1 MLSLTEHISRWCASH
16 PWITL
21 AFCLGVVV
29 AGAYFASGIG
39 GSLTTDAGTTVELE
53 SDKAERLIEER
64 IGTAID
70 PTELVIVRS
79 DVLLADEPAFR
90 MYVERIATGLAG
102 LQPDTISAAYSYHTT
117 QDESLVSASRT
128 ATIMPIALAGPDDDL
143 ESQAEAVRNMVAMI
157 QDPAFETH
165 VVGEE
170 SIGLTFT
177 EIAEADLQTAELFGL
192 PIAFVILAVVFGA
205 LVAAGI
211 PVIVALLSIL
221 VSIGVTAVIGQQFS
235 LSIFVV
241 NVTTMIGLA
250 VGIDYTLFIIE
261 RFRDERGQGLQKV
274 DAIARSGAT
283 AGRTV
288 LFSGLTVIVA
298 LAGMLIIPDTIF
310 RSIAIGAIIVVIV
323 TIAAAM
329 TLLPAILS
337 LLGDKV
343 NAIRIPFTGKE
354 RASEKE
360 DGFWDRTSRFVM
372 SHPIAS
378 VLVSVSILVVA
389 AVPYFGIELGFAGV
403 STLPKD
409 TDVYRGFVVLEEEFT
424 AGLIEQTDVVIE
436 AQDVGA
442 PEVQGGISRLRE
454 LLASDQAFGLVTITI
469 SERSDL
475 AVLSMPING
484 DPTGQ
489 AASDALDRLRNEH
502 IVSAFQGVDVDVHV
516 GGETASSDD
525 YFELIKL
532 YTPIVFA
539 FVLGLSFVVLLVVFR
554 SIVVP
559 VKALIMNLLSVGAAY
574 GLLVLVFQEGVGAS
588 LLGFQQVDRIEA
600 WVPLFLFAVLFGLS
614 MDYHVFLLS
623 RIRERYDE
631 THDNRESISFGV
643 RSTASIITGAALIM
657 VAVFAGFAMG
667 DLVMFQQMGFGLAI
681 AVLIDATLVR
691 TVLVPASM
699 VLLGDANWYLPSWL
713 QWLPRVSVEG
723 TPSAEGR
730 PLRGEPVAGG

>member
-1 MLSLTEHISRWCASH
+1 MLSFTEHVSRWCASH
-16 PWITL
+16 PWLTL
-21 AFCLGVVV
+21 AFCLAVLVG
-29 AGAYFASGIG
+29 GGYLASGIG
-39 GSLTTDAGTTVELE
+39 DSLTTDAGNTVELE

-64 IGTAID
+64 IGAGTG
-70 PTELVIVRS
+70 PTELVVVRS
-79 DVLLADEPAFR
+79 NNLAVEDLTFR
-90 MYVERIATGLAG
+90 RYVERIQAG
-102 LQPDTISAAYSYHTT
+102 LKELQPGTISATLSFYDTG
-117 QDESLVSASRT
+117 DGSLVSPSRK
-128 ATIMPIALAGPDDDL
+128 ATIIPVVLAGPDDDL
-143 ESQAEAVRNMVAMI
+143 ESQAGDVRDAVAAIR
-157 QDPAFETH
+157 DPAFETY
-165 VVGEE
+165 VTGEE

-192 PIAFVILAVVFGA
+192 PIAFVILAIVFGA

-221 VSIGVTAVIGQQFS
+221 VSVGITAVIGQQFT

-241 NVTTMIGLA
+241 NVATMIGLA
-250 VGIDYTLFIIE
+250 VGIDYTLFIVE
-261 RFRDERGQGLQKV
+261 RFRDERARGLDKV
-274 DAIARSGAT
+274 DAIARGGAT

-310 RSIAIGAIIVVIV
+310 RSIAIGAIIVVVV
-323 TIAAAM
+323 TIAASM

-343 NAIRIPFTGKE
+343 NAIRIPFTGRE
-354 RASEKE
+354 RSSEKE
-360 DGFWDRTSRFVM
+360 GGFWDRTSRFVM
-372 SHPIAS
+372 RHPIAS
-378 VLVSVSILVVA
+378 VVVSVTILVIA
-389 AVPYFGIELGFAGV
+389 AVPYLGIELGFAGV
-403 STLPKD
+403 STLPND
-409 TDVYRGFVVLEEEFT
+409 TDVYRGFVILEEEFT
-424 AGLIEQTDVVIE
+424 AGLIEQTDVVID
-436 AQDVGA
+436 APDVGA

-454 LLASDQAFGLVTITI
+454 LLASDEAFGATTVTI

-475 AVLSMPING
+475 VVVSMPING
-484 DPTGQ
+484 DPTGE
-489 AASDALDRLRNEH
+489 AAFDALNRLRTEH
-502 IVSAFQGVDVDVHV
+502 IASAFQGVDVDIYV
-516 GGETASSDD
+516 GGETAGSDD
-525 YFELIKL
+525 YFELIQQ

-539 FVLGLSFVVLLVVFR
+539 FVLGLSFLVLLVVFR
-554 SIVVP
+554 SVVVP
-559 VKALIMNLLSVGAAY
+559 IKALLMNLLSVGAAY
-574 GLLVLVFQEGVGAS
+574 GLLVLVFQEGIGAE

-623 RIRERYDE
+623 RVRERYDE
-631 THDNRESISFGV
+631 THDNRESIAFGV

-723 TPSAEGR
+723 TTSSEAPA
-730 PLRGEPVAGG
+730 LQGEPVAGG